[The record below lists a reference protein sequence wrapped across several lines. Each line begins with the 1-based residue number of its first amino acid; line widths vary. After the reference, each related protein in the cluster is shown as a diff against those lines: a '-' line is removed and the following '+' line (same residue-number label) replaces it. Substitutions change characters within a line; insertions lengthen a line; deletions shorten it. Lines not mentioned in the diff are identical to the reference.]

1 MRNLKLDGILIEHDY
16 HNDDIVIR
24 NSNTMT
30 IQRASRF
37 MFENMDPERRQE
49 TLLQMIAN
57 TMKNQQVTSAV
68 YTPGTITAG
77 GGGGGLAFGNYI
89 RGAIGAPYMH
99 DMPELEAEYE
109 QKEEQLQKDLLK
121 TKLFTPEERNELIR
135 VKTMIKGMFQ
145 SNRLAEEK
153 TIPFNLDKMVIAGGC
168 FSSIINSE
176 PIYDIDVFLLDD
188 EYNHDL
194 AKGMAK
200 SYESE
205 DPVAVMPRTPVM
217 SSANTVTGYISLSP
231 KKQNNSHVKIGNSNY
246 MDNDKIEQTIFFKHS
261 KMQYITMKYKTREE
275 LVQHFD
281 FKHCCVS
288 YDFTT
293 DKLYITREVFD
304 LIKKKQLVQ
313 NGIKRPAL
321 WRYEKFHHRG
331 WKEEIALVDDL
342 MYL

>member
-37 MFENMDPERRQE
+37 MFETMDPERRQE
-49 TLLQMIAN
+49 TLLQMVAN
-57 TMKNQQVTSAV
+57 TMSNQPVTSAV
-68 YTPGTITAG
+68 YTPGTVTVNSG
-77 GGGGGLAFGNYI
+77 GSGGAIGFGNYV
-89 RGAIGAPYMH
+89 RGAIGAPAYV
-99 DMPELEAEYE
+99 DEFYA
-109 QKEEQLQKDLLK
+109 QQEEQLQKDLLK

-153 TIPFNLDKMVIAGGC
+153 TIPFNMDKMVIAGGC

-217 SSANTVTGYISLSP
+217 SSANTLTGYISLSP

-261 KMQYITMKYKTREE
+261 KMQYITTKYKTREE
-275 LVQHFD
+275 LVNHFD
-281 FKHCCVS
+281 FRHCCVS
-288 YDFTT
+288 YDFAT
-293 DKLYITREVFD
+293 DKLYITREVYD